1 MSANAP
7 RHGAIRPART
17 IHPRKPLAPPWRGYL
32 GPWRAFPFRPRH
44 DPPARAMIRP
54 RAKVLALASKPPALA
69 TCPPSALK
77 ALGLQAPLA
86 HGLKAETS
94 LKLRRN

>member
-1 MSANAP
+1 MGANAV
-7 RHGAIRPART
+7 RHEAIRPVRT
-17 IHPRKPLAPPWRGYL
+17 IHPRKPLAAPWRGYL

-54 RAKVLALASKPPALA
+54 PAKGLALASKPPAFT
-69 TCPPSALK
+69 TCPLSAPK

-94 LKLRRN
+94 LKLRRE